1 MLNWEDLRYF
11 IAVANTGSLSA
22 AARLLHVDHA
32 TVSRRINSLETSL
45 QNQLVDRNARA
56 CRLTPFGQHI
66 LGIAIKMEESSFAI
80 ERASLATRES
90 ITGKVIVSAPPVLA
104 THLLAKNLSNFH
116 QCHPNIQIS
125 IASQAMRISLSKRE
139 ADIAL
144 RLVRPTENND
154 VARKLGNMPFALYA
168 HKNYRYN
175 NDPNN
180 WGFIG
185 YDSQFSD
192 MPHAKWIIEAAENQ
206 RIVCEVSDITSQLV
220 AVKSGIGVGSLP
232 CFIGDNDPELQR
244 LQFDGKIYSPEVW
257 LVVHADLRSSPLL
270 RIVLDFM
277 IEIIPSTLCSI

>member
-45 QNQLVDRNARA
+45 QNQLVDRNSRA
-56 CRLTPFGQHI
+56 CYLTPFGQQI
-66 LGIAIKMEESSFAI
+66 LDIAIKMEESAFAI
-80 ERASLATRES
+80 QRASLAAKES

-104 THLLAKNLSNFH
+104 THLLAKNLNNFH
-116 QCHPNIQIS
+116 QRHPNIQIS
-125 IASQAMRISLSKRE
+125 IASQAMRVSLSKRE

-154 VARKLGNMPFALYA
+154 VARKLENMPFALYA
-168 HKNYRYN
+168 HKNYPYR
-175 NDPNN
+175 NDPLH

-192 MPHAKWIIEAAENQ
+192 MPHAKWIIEAAKNQ
-206 RIVCEVSDITSQLV
+206 RIICEVSDITSQLI
-220 AVKSGIGVGSLP
+220 AVKSGVGVGSLP
-232 CFIGDNDPELQR
+232 CFIGDNEPELQR
-244 LQFDGKIYSPEVW
+244 LQFDGKIYAPEVW

-277 IEIIPSTLCSI
+277 IEVIPTNLRLI